1 MENAQV
7 CFAPVL
13 DMAEAPRHPH
23 NVARGTFV
31 EVGGMTQPA
40 PAPRF
45 SRTALDAPRTPRQGA
60 DETRSILA
68 DAGCTSEE
76 IESLI
81 ESGVAG
87 IGD

>member
-13 DMAEAPRHPH
+13 DMAEAARHPH
-23 NVARGTFV
+23 NVARGTFI

-45 SRTALDAPRTPRQGA
+45 SRTTLDPPRTPRQGA
-60 DETRSILA
+60 DETRAILA
-68 DAGCTSEE
+68 DTGCTTEE

-81 ESGVAG
+81 ETGTAG
-87 IGD
+87 